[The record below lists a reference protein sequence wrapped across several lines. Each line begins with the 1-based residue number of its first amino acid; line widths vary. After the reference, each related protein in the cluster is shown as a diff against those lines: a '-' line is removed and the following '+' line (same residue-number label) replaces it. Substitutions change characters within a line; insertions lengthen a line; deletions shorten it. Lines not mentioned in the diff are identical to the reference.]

1 LKTLAIDEEKEM
13 NDRINQLFIL
23 LLVMLIPAIACQPDE
38 LLFRQGAAP
47 TPTPTFTIEPSPT
60 PILLPST
67 FTPTSTP
74 EPTPTNTLVVQA
86 SYTPNPTPTDIP
98 TPEPIPTDTPASE
111 PPTPTEPAPE
121 QTGPGTEIDWDD
133 AADQPNMFPGQEKG
147 YFIWTDGNR
156 VHIRVATEG
165 ERLIFSGQA
174 TGNGAIVRIEEVAQE
189 GIDITIREDVNEM
202 DFQWAATGGPDG
214 LDFTFTGD
222 MLQLNLRIDGKA
234 EPELVFVGA
243 DRLTLKNGLPLR
255 LVR

>member
-1 LKTLAIDEEKEM
+1 M
-13 NDRINQLFIL
+13 NNRSNKLFIL
-23 LLVMLIPAIACQPDE
+23 PFVLLIAIIACRLSGSSPE
-38 LLFRQGAAP
+38 QGAVP
-47 TPTPTFTIEPSPT
+47 PPTPTFTVEPSPT
-60 PILLPST
+60 PIPLPPE
-67 FTPTSTP
+67 FTPTSTL
-74 EPTPTNTLVVQA
+74 EPTPTNTLVVQKT
-86 SYTPNPTPTDIP
+86 YTPNPTPTDIP
-98 TPEPIPTDTPASE
+98 TSEPTLTNTPASE
-111 PPTPTEPAPE
+111 PPTPTEPVTEP
-121 QTGPGTEIDWDD
+121 TGPGTEIDWDD
-133 AADQPNMFPGQEKG
+133 AADQPNIFPGQEKG

-156 VHIRVATEG
+156 VHIRATTEG

-174 TGNGAIVRIEEVAQE
+174 TGNGAIVRIEDVAQE
-189 GIDITIREDVNEM
+189 KVELTIREDVNEM